1 MEPIRR
7 PGLWIEKHITPCFRN
22 LFQKMLCFAAQG
34 QQTLSLEDIPVP
46 DIKIGPRQGEKFTL
60 PQTAGQSCVDERECA
75 KLFRCVQ
82 IPLELSKAQGNRFMC
97 FCQRFR
103 ADLYRIAGN
112 ELVAGRLAHTP
123 PQKQMDTPDTSGA
136 ESPDSQAVI
145 KAGHGVLGQ
154 LCQRDIP
161 DSRGDMT
168 VNQIAVSAHCSA
180 APSALILTK
189 PPVTPLTHS
198 KIILTVHGFYLL
210 FANATIPQKERNS
223 YCFLNIFFHIPIRSF
238 CLQSGQRKTVRT
250 AMYQPRFA
258 AAFPG
263 CGQLSETAAGCTA
276 PWEFHPSEVL
286 SELPPLLES
295 VAGQKYHCPQMESSQ
310 NGLPQTAFR
319 TDGIAHACLLFPQ
332 AVFAHRPLSL
342 APRPG
347 APSGNVF
354 QQLVIL
360 FSRFRCDLR
369 KIPET

>member
-1 MEPIRR
+1 
-7 PGLWIEKHITPCFRN
+7 
-22 LFQKMLCFAAQG
+22 
-34 QQTLSLEDIPVP
+34 
-46 DIKIGPRQGEKFTL
+46 
-60 PQTAGQSCVDERECA
+60 
-75 KLFRCVQ
+75 
-82 IPLELSKAQGNRFMC
+82 
-97 FCQRFR
+97 
-103 ADLYRIAGN
+103 
-112 ELVAGRLAHTP
+112 
-123 PQKQMDTPDTSGA
+123 MDTPDTSGA
-136 ESPDSQAVI
+136 ESPALQAII

-154 LCQRDIP
+154 LRQRDIP

-180 APSALILTK
+180 APSALILVK

-198 KIILTVHGFYLL
+198 KIILTVHGNRLL

-223 YCFLNIFFHIPIRSF
+223 YCFLNIFFNIPIRSF
-238 CLQSGQRKTVRT
+238 CLQSEQWKTVRT
-250 AMYQPRFA
+250 AMYQPGFA

-263 CGQLSETAAGCTA
+263 CERLSETAAGCTA

-319 TDGIAHACLLFPQ
+319 TDGIAHACLLLPL

-354 QQLVIL
+354 QQLIIL
-360 FSRFRCDLR
+360 FSRFRCALR
-369 KIPET
+369 KISET